1 MKAVFNMDDAGTI
14 LRKRGLE
21 PNGRIQQMFT
31 ARCAAEMDPYVPMQ
45 QGVLKNTR
53 IITADSVIYNT
64 PYARFQ
70 YYGKVMVGI
79 ESGSPYAR
87 AGERKIV
94 TDKDLTYRGAPRRG
108 PFWDKRM
115 WADKKTKI
123 LDDIARAA
131 GGRAEP

>member
-1 MKAVFNMDDAGTI
+1 MTVVFNMDSAAEI
-14 LRKRGLE
+14 LRRRGLE
-21 PNGRIQQMFT
+21 PNGRIQRMFT

-53 IITADSVIYNT
+53 IIDVDSVTYNM

-70 YYGKVMVGI
+70 YYGKVMVG
-79 ESGSPYAR
+79 EKSRSAYAKL
-87 AGERKIV
+87 GERKVVI
-94 TDKDLTYRGAPRRG
+94 DKDLQHHGAPKRG

-115 WADKKTKI
+115 WADKKMKI

>member
-31 ARCAAEMDPYVPMQ
+31 ARCAAEMDPYVPMR
-45 QGVLKNTR
+45 QGILKITR
-53 IITADSVIYNT
+53 IIDADSVTYNT

-79 ESGSPYAR
+79 ESRSAYAKP
-87 AGERKIV
+87 GERKVV
-94 TDKDLTYRGAPRRG
+94 TDKDLQYHGAPMRG

-115 WADKKTKI
+115 WADKKMKI

>member
-1 MKAVFNMDDAGTI
+1 MTVVFNMESAAEI
-14 LRKRGLE
+14 LRRRGLE
-21 PNGRIQQMFT
+21 PGGRIQQMFT

-45 QGVLKNTR
+45 QGILKNTR
-53 IITADSVIYNT
+53 VSTTDSVIYNT

-79 ESGSPYAR
+79 ESGSAYAR
-87 AGERKIV
+87 AGERKVVI
-94 TDKDLTYRGAPRRG
+94 DKDLTYRGAPRRG

-131 GGRAEP
+131 GGTAEP